1 MYTCYNSNIARF
13 ETMSTVNLGPGLV
26 IELWALATVG
36 FIIVGLRIVAKLR
49 LHKFERDDVV
59 MIFALVRIA
68 WVFSLLQL

>member
-1 MYTCYNSNIARF
+1 
-13 ETMSTVNLGPGLV
+13 MSTTVNLGPGLV
-26 IELWALATVG
+26 VELWVLATLAI
-36 FIIVGLRIVAKLR
+36 IIVSLRIVAKLR